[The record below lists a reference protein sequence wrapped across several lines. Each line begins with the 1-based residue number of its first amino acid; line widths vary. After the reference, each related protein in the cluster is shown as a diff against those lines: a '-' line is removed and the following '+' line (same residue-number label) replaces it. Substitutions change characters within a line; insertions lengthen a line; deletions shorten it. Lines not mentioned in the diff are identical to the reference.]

1 MNRVFTTIGDVNDI
15 SGFFQKYNTVN
26 NTHFTSL
33 FGTST
38 ESDIEAL
45 DYILSDVLGGK
56 VLIQKY
62 ADIYNKSGAD
72 VLMGRIVSIA
82 DKYFYNNWL
91 SFKQS
96 IETALNS
103 SISKPLESE
112 KTIETQKTGNNETQN
127 KLNAF
132 DSSTAS
138 DTDRADNR
146 YTDNFSTI
154 ETTHYSNGK
163 TPAENAKK
171 QIDFTK
177 NNDLIEL
184 IINDVVSICC
194 IDVYDDNYICSRISI
209 GGGES
214 DPELEN
220 RVTECENRVTQ
231 CENRVTQCENRVTQG
246 ENDITDIKKL
256 IPATA
261 TEHNK
266 LATMADI
273 GGGGGSDPE
282 LENRVTQC
290 ENDITDIKKLIPATA
305 TEHNKLATIED
316 IQSGYDDTE
325 LRGLIQKNTDD
336 IQGIYNDLTGY
347 ATKQELQAVENSI
360 PDVANLA
367 TKTELQEVENSI
379 PDVTNLATKQE
390 LQAVENS
397 IPDVA
402 NLATKT
408 ELQEVENSIPD
419 VTNLATKQ
427 ELQAVENSIPDVTN
441 LATKT
446 EVQSITDL
454 IPSNASTQNKL
465 ATMADIGGGGGGGS
479 YYTVGQEVD
488 TGNIYK
494 DGSTEKP
501 IYRRVVNVSKI
512 TQGSDVD
519 VNVYFA
525 GATRFINITGS
536 YNLNGIRHG
545 IGYYNQS
552 GTKGVQAEVRMSL
565 VRFSVMGAGLT
576 FTDVTL
582 IIEYIK

>member
-1 MNRVFTTIGDVNDI
+1 MNKVFTTIGDINDI

-38 ESDIEAL
+38 ESDIKAL
-45 DYILSDVLGGK
+45 DYILSDVLGDK

-96 IETALNS
+96 IETAFNS
-103 SISKPLESE
+103 NISKPLESE

-138 DTDRADNR
+138 DTDSADNS
-146 YTDNFSTI
+146 YTDNFSTT

-184 IINDVVSICC
+184 IINDVISICC
-194 IDVYDDNYICSRISI
+194 IDVYDDNYICDRTS
-209 GGGES
+209 S
-214 DPELEN
+214 D
-220 RVTECENRVTQ
+220 
-231 CENRVTQCENRVTQG
+231 
-246 ENDITDIKKL
+246 
-256 IPATA
+256 
-261 TEHNK
+261 
-266 LATMADI
+266 
-273 GGGGGSDPE
+273 GGGSDPE

-290 ENDITDIKKLIPATA
+290 ENDITDIKKLIPTTA
-305 TEHNKLATIED
+305 TEQNKLATIED
-316 IQSGYDDTE
+316 VQSGYDDTE
-325 LRGLIQKNTDD
+325 LRGLIQKNTED
-336 IQGIYNDLTGY
+336 IQGIYDDLTGY
-347 ATKQELQAVENSI
+347 ATKQELQAVEN
-360 PDVANLA
+360 
-367 TKTELQEVENSI
+367 QI
-379 PDVTNLATKQE
+379 PDVTNLATKSE
-390 LQAVENS
+390 LQAVES
-397 IPDVA
+397 
-402 NLATKT
+402 
-408 ELQEVENSIPD
+408 QIPD
-419 VTNLATKQ
+419 VTNLATKS
-427 ELQAVENSIPDVTN
+427 ELQAVESQIPDVTN
-441 LATKT
+441 LATKSELQAVESQIPDVT
-446 EVQSITDL
+446 NLATKSDVQAINDL
-454 IPSNASTQNKL
+454 IPSNASKQNKL
-465 ATMADIGGGGGGGS
+465 ATMADIGGGSGGGGS
-479 YYTVGQEVD
+479 YYSVGKEVD

-501 IYRRVVNVSKI
+501 IYRRVVNVSSI

-519 VNVYFA
+519 VNVSFT
-525 GATRFINITGS
+525 GVTRFLNITGS
-536 YNLNGIRHG
+536 YNLNGVRHG

-565 VRFSVMGAGLT
+565 VRFSVMGSGLT

>member
-1 MNRVFTTIGDVNDI
+1 MNRVFTTIGDINDI
-15 SGFFQKYNTVN
+15 SGFFQKYNTIN
-26 NTHFTSL
+26 NTHFVSL
-33 FGTST
+33 FGSPT
-38 ESDIEAL
+38 ESDIETL
-45 DYILSDVLGGK
+45 DFILSDVYGGK

-62 ADIYNKSGAD
+62 SDIFNKSGAD
-72 VLMGRIVSIA
+72 VLMNRIVSIA

-96 IETALNS
+96 IETAFNS
-103 SISKPLESE
+103 NISKPLESE
-112 KTIETQKTGNNETQN
+112 KTIETQKTGKNETQN

-138 DTDRADNR
+138 DTDKADNS
-146 YTDNFSTI
+146 YTDNFSTT
-154 ETTHYSNGK
+154 ETTRYSNGK
-163 TPAENAKK
+163 TPTENAKK

-194 IDVYDDNYICSRISI
+194 IDVYDDNYVCGRTS

-214 DPELEN
+214 DP
-220 RVTECENRVTQ
+220 
-231 CENRVTQCENRVTQG
+231 
-246 ENDITDIKKL
+246 D
-256 IPATA
+256 
-261 TEHNK
+261 
-266 LATMADI
+266 
-273 GGGGGSDPE
+273 

-290 ENDITDIKKLIPATA
+290 ENDISDIKKLIPTSA
-305 TEHNKLATIED
+305 TEQNKLATMAD
-316 IQSGYDDTE
+316 VQSGYDDTE
-325 LRGLIQKNTDD
+325 LRGLIQQNTED
-336 IQGIYNDLTGY
+336 IQAIYDDLTGY

-360 PDVANLA
+360 PDVSNLA
-367 TKTELQEVENSI
+367 TKS
-379 PDVTNLATKQE
+379 
-390 LQAVENS
+390 
-397 IPDVA
+397 
-402 NLATKT
+402 
-408 ELQEVENSIPD
+408 
-419 VTNLATKQ
+419 
-427 ELQAVENSIPDVTN
+427 
-441 LATKT
+441 
-446 EVQSITDL
+446 EVQAINNL

-465 ATMADIGGGGGGGS
+465 ATMADIGGGGGGGGGGS

-501 IYRRVVNVSKI
+501 IYRRVVNLSSV

-519 VNVYFA
+519 VNVSFA

-536 YNLNGIRHG
+536 YNLNGVRHG

-565 VRFSVMGAGLT
+565 VRFSVMGSGLT

>member
-1 MNRVFTTIGDVNDI
+1 MNKVFTTIGDINDI

-96 IETALNS
+96 IETAFNS
-103 SISKPLESE
+103 NISKPLESE

-132 DSSTAS
+132 DNSTPS
-138 DTDRADNR
+138 DTDSADNS
-146 YTDNFSTI
+146 YTDNFSTT

-184 IINDVVSICC
+184 IINDVISICC
-194 IDVYDDNYICSRISI
+194 IDVYDDNYICDRTSS
-209 GGGES
+209 
-214 DPELEN
+214 
-220 RVTECENRVTQ
+220 
-231 CENRVTQCENRVTQG
+231 
-246 ENDITDIKKL
+246 
-256 IPATA
+256 
-261 TEHNK
+261 
-266 LATMADI
+266 
-273 GGGGGSDPE
+273 GGGGSDPE

-290 ENDITDIKKLIPATA
+290 ENDITDIKKLIPTTA
-305 TEHNKLATIED
+305 TEQNKLATIED
-316 IQSGYDDTE
+316 VQSGYDDTE
-325 LRGLIQKNTDD
+325 LRGLIQKNTED

-360 PDVANLA
+360 PDVTNLATKTELQAVENSIPDVTNLA

-379 PDVTNLATKQE
+379 PDVTNLATKTE
-390 LQAVENS
+390 LQEVENS
-397 IPDVA
+397 IPDVT

-419 VTNLATKQ
+419 VTNLATKT
-427 ELQAVENSIPDVTN
+427 ELQEVENSIPDVNN
-441 LATKT
+441 LATKS
-446 EVQSITDL
+446 EVQAITDL
-454 IPSNASTQNKL
+454 IPSNATTQNKL
-465 ATMADIGGGGGGGS
+465 ATMADVGGGGGGGGS

-494 DGSTEKP
+494 NNSTEKP
-501 IYRRVVNVSKI
+501 IYRKVMEISSVTS
-512 TQGSDVD
+512 GSDVD
-519 VNVYFA
+519 VNTSFKGV
-525 GATRFINITGS
+525 TRFLSITGS
-536 YNLNGIRHG
+536 YNLNNIRHCL
-545 IGYYNQS
+545 GYYHESN
-552 GTKGVQAEVRMSL
+552 GYKGVQAEVRTSI
-565 VRFSVMGAGLT
+565 VRVSAMGSGLT
-576 FTDVTL
+576 FKDISL
-582 IIEYIK
+582 IFEYIK

>member
-1 MNRVFTTIGDVNDI
+1 MNRVFTTIGDINDI
-15 SGFFQKYNTVN
+15 SGFFQKYNAVN
-26 NTHFTSL
+26 NTHFTAL
-33 FGTST
+33 FGTPA
-38 ESDIEAL
+38 ESDIESL
-45 DYILSDVLGGK
+45 DFILSDVFGSK

-62 ADIYNKSGAD
+62 VDIYNKSGAG

-96 IETALNS
+96 IEIAFNS
-103 SISKPLESE
+103 NISKPLESE
-112 KTIETQKTGNNETQN
+112 KTIETQKTGKNETQN

-138 DTDRADNR
+138 DTDRADNS
-146 YTDNFSTI
+146 YNDNFSTI
-154 ETTHYSNGK
+154 ETTRYSNGK
-163 TPAENAKK
+163 TPTENAKK

-184 IINDVVSICC
+184 IINDVVSLCC
-194 IDVYDDNYICSRISI
+194 VDVYDENYTCSRTSS
-209 GGGES
+209 GGE
-214 DPELEN
+214 
-220 RVTECENRVTQ
+220 
-231 CENRVTQCENRVTQG
+231 
-246 ENDITDIKKL
+246 
-256 IPATA
+256 
-261 TEHNK
+261 
-266 LATMADI
+266 
-273 GGGGGSDPE
+273 SDPE

-305 TEHNKLATIED
+305 TEVNKLATIAD
-316 IQSGYDDTE
+316 VQSGYDDTE
-325 LRGLIQKNTDD
+325 LRGLIQENTGN
-336 IQGIYNDLTGY
+336 IQAIYNDLTGY

-367 TKTELQEVENSI
+367 TKAELQGVESQI
-379 PDVTNLATKQE
+379 PDVTNLATKAE
-390 LQAVENS
+390 LQAVES
-397 IPDVA
+397 
-402 NLATKT
+402 
-408 ELQEVENSIPD
+408 QIPD
-419 VTNLATKQ
+419 VTNLATKA
-427 ELQAVENSIPDVTN
+427 ELQAVESQIPDVTNLATKAELQTVESQIPDVTN

-446 EVQSITDL
+446 ELQAVESQIPDVTNLATKSEVQAINDL
-454 IPSNASTQNKL
+454 IPSNASKQNKL
-465 ATMADIGGGGGGGS
+465 ATMADIGGGSGGGGGGS

-494 DGSTEKP
+494 DGTTEKP
-501 IYRRVVNVSKI
+501 IYRRVINVSSV

-536 YNLNGIRHG
+536 YNLNGVRHG
-545 IGYYNQS
+545 MGYYNQ
-552 GTKGVQAEVRMSL
+552 GGNKGVQAEVRMSL
-565 VRFSVMGAGLT
+565 VRFSVLGAGLT

>member
-1 MNRVFTTIGDVNDI
+1 MNRVFTTIGDINDI

-26 NTHFTSL
+26 NTHFVSL
-33 FGTST
+33 FGSVA
-38 ESDIEAL
+38 ESDIESL
-45 DYILSDVLGGK
+45 DYILSDVFGGK

-62 ADIYNKSGAD
+62 ADIYNKSGAG
-72 VLMGRIVSIA
+72 VLMDRIVSIA

-96 IETALNS
+96 IETAFNS
-103 SISKPLESE
+103 NISKPLESE
-112 KTIETQKTGNNETQN
+112 KTIETQKTGKNETQN

-132 DSSTAS
+132 DSTTAS
-138 DTDRADNR
+138 DTDRADNS
-146 YTDNFSTI
+146 YNDNFSTT
-154 ETTHYSNGK
+154 ETTRYSNGK

-194 IDVYDDNYICSRISI
+194 IDVYDENYTCVRTTS
-209 GGGES
+209 
-214 DPELEN
+214 
-220 RVTECENRVTQ
+220 
-231 CENRVTQCENRVTQG
+231 
-246 ENDITDIKKL
+246 
-256 IPATA
+256 
-261 TEHNK
+261 
-266 LATMADI
+266 
-273 GGGGGSDPE
+273 GGGGTDPE

-290 ENDITDIKKLIPATA
+290 ENDITDIKKLIPTTA
-305 TEHNKLATIED
+305 TENNKLATIAD
-316 IQSGYDDTE
+316 VQSGYDDTE

-336 IQGIYNDLTGY
+336 IQAINNDLTNY
-347 ATKQELQAVENSI
+347 ATKQELQAVESQI
-360 PDVANLA
+360 PDVTNLA
-367 TKTELQEVENSI
+367 TKQELQAVESQI

-397 IPDVA
+397 IPDVSG
-402 NLATKT
+402 LATKQ
-408 ELQEVENSIPD
+408 ELQAVESQIPD
-419 VTNLATKQ
+419 VSGLATKQ
-427 ELQAVENSIPDVTN
+427 ELQAVENQIPDVSN

-446 EVQSITDL
+446 EVQNITDL

-465 ATMADIGGGGGGGS
+465 ATMADIGGGGGGSGGS
-479 YYTVGQEVD
+479 YYTVGKEVD

-494 DGSTEKP
+494 DGTTEKP
-501 IYRRVVNVSKI
+501 IYRRVVNVSSV

-519 VNVYFA
+519 VNVSFA

-536 YNLNGIRHG
+536 YNLNGVRHG
-545 IGYYNQS
+545 MGYYNQS

-565 VRFSVMGAGLT
+565 VRFSVMGSGLT

>member
-1 MNRVFTTIGDVNDI
+1 MNRVFTTIGDINDI

-26 NTHFTSL
+26 NTHFTTL

-38 ESDIEAL
+38 QSDIEAL

-82 DKYFYNNWL
+82 DKYFYDNWL

-103 SISKPLESE
+103 NLSKPLESE

-138 DTDRADNR
+138 DTDIADNR
-146 YTDNFSTI
+146 YNDNFSTS

-163 TPAENAKK
+163 IPAENAKK
-171 QIDFTK
+171 QIDFVK

-194 IDVYDDNYICSRISI
+194 IDVYDDNYICGRISI

-220 RVTECENRVTQ
+220 RVTECEN
-231 CENRVTQCENRVTQG
+231 
-246 ENDITDIKKL
+246 DITDIKKL

-261 TEHNK
+261 TEQNQ

-282 LENRVTQC
+282 LENRVTVC
-290 ENDITDIKKLIPATA
+290 ENDITGIKKLIPATA
-305 TEHNKLATIED
+305 TEQNQLATIED
-316 IQSGYDDTE
+316 VQSGYDDTE

-360 PDVANLA
+360 PDVTNLATKTELQEVKNSIPDVTNLA

-379 PDVTNLATKQE
+379 PDVTGLATKQE
-390 LQAVENS
+390 LQAVESS
-397 IPDVA
+397 IPDV
-402 NLATKT
+402 
-408 ELQEVENSIPD
+408 S
-419 VTNLATKQ
+419 
-427 ELQAVENSIPDVTN
+427 N

-454 IPSNASTQNKL
+454 IPSNASKQNKL
-465 ATMADIGGGGGGGS
+465 ATMADIGGGGGGGGGS

-501 IYRRVVNVSKI
+501 IYRKVVNVSSV
-512 TQGSDVD
+512 TQGTDVD
-519 VNVYFA
+519 VNVSFT

-545 IGYYNQS
+545 MGYYNQS

-565 VRFSVMGAGLT
+565 VRFSVMGSGLT
-576 FTDVTL
+576 FKDVTL

>member
-1 MNRVFTTIGDVNDI
+1 MNKVFTTIGDINDI

-45 DYILSDVLGGK
+45 DYILSDVSGGK

-96 IETALNS
+96 IETAFNS
-103 SISKPLESE
+103 NISKPLESE

-132 DSSTAS
+132 DNSTAS
-138 DTDRADNR
+138 DTDSADNS

-163 TPAENAKK
+163 TPTENAKK

-184 IINDVVSICC
+184 IINDVISICC
-194 IDVYDDNYICSRISI
+194 IDVYDDNYICDRTSS
-209 GGGES
+209 
-214 DPELEN
+214 
-220 RVTECENRVTQ
+220 
-231 CENRVTQCENRVTQG
+231 
-246 ENDITDIKKL
+246 
-256 IPATA
+256 
-261 TEHNK
+261 
-266 LATMADI
+266 
-273 GGGGGSDPE
+273 GGGGSDPE

-290 ENDITDIKKLIPATA
+290 ENDITDIKKLIPTTA
-305 TEHNKLATIED
+305 TEQNKLATIED
-316 IQSGYDDTE
+316 VQSGYDDTE
-325 LRGLIQKNTDD
+325 LRGLIQKNTED
-336 IQGIYNDLTGY
+336 IQDIYNDLTGY

-360 PDVANLA
+360 PDVTGLATKQELQAVENRIPDVTNLA
-367 TKTELQEVENSI
+367 TKSELQAVESQIPDVTNLATKSELQAVENQIPDVTGLATKQELQEVENSI
-379 PDVTNLATKQE
+379 PDVTNLATK
-390 LQAVENS
+390 S
-397 IPDVA
+397 
-402 NLATKT
+402 
-408 ELQEVENSIPD
+408 
-419 VTNLATKQ
+419 
-427 ELQAVENSIPDVTN
+427 
-441 LATKT
+441 
-446 EVQSITDL
+446 EVQAITDL

-479 YYTVGQEVD
+479 YYIVGQEVD

-494 DGSTEKP
+494 NDSTEKP
-501 IYRRVVNVSKI
+501 IYRKVIEISSVTN
-512 TQGSDVD
+512 GSYTD
-519 VNVYFA
+519 VNTSFTGV
-525 GATRFINITGS
+525 TRFLSITGS
-536 YNLNGIRHG
+536 YNFNNIRHCL
-545 IGYYNQS
+545 GYYYEGN
-552 GTKGVQAEVRMSL
+552 GYRGVQAEVRASMIRVSA
-565 VRFSVMGAGLT
+565 MGSGLT
-576 FTDVTL
+576 FKDISL

>member
-1 MNRVFTTIGDVNDI
+1 MNRVFITIGDVNDI

-38 ESDIEAL
+38 ESDIETL
-45 DYILSDVLGGK
+45 DFILSDVSGGK

-72 VLMGRIVSIA
+72 VLMDRIVSIA
-82 DKYFYNNWL
+82 DKYFYKNWL
-91 SFKQS
+91 SFKRS
-96 IETALNS
+96 IETAFNS
-103 SISKPLESE
+103 NISKPLESE
-112 KTIETQKTGNNETQN
+112 KTIETQKTGQNETQN

-132 DSSTAS
+132 DSLTAS
-138 DTDRADNR
+138 DTDSADNS
-146 YTDNFSTI
+146 YTDNFSTT

-171 QIDFTK
+171 QIDFVK
-177 NNDLIEL
+177 NNDLIDL
-184 IINDVVSICC
+184 IINDVESICC
-194 IDVYDDNYICSRISI
+194 IDVYDENYTCSRTSS

-214 DPELEN
+214 N
-220 RVTECENRVTQ
+220 
-231 CENRVTQCENRVTQG
+231 
-246 ENDITDIKKL
+246 
-256 IPATA
+256 
-261 TEHNK
+261 
-266 LATMADI
+266 
-273 GGGGGSDPE
+273 PE

-290 ENDITDIKKLIPATA
+290 ENDITDIKKLIPTTA
-305 TEHNKLATIED
+305 TEQNKLATIAD
-316 IQSGYDDTE
+316 VQSGYDDTE

-360 PDVANLA
+360 PDV
-367 TKTELQEVENSI
+367 TG
-379 PDVTNLATKQE
+379 LATKQE
-390 LQAVENS
+390 LQ
-397 IPDVA
+397 
-402 NLATKT
+402 
-408 ELQEVENSIPD
+408 EVKNTIPD
-419 VTNLATKQ
+419 VTGLATKQ
-427 ELQAVENSIPDVTN
+427 ELQAVENSIPDVTGLATKQELQEVKNTIPDVTGLATKQELQAVENSIPDVTGLATKQELQEVKNTIPDVTN
-441 LATKT
+441 LATKS

-454 IPSNASTQNKL
+454 IPSNATTQNKL
-465 ATMADIGGGGGGGS
+465 ATMADIGGGGGGGGGS

-501 IYRRVVNVSKI
+501 IYRRVVTVSSI
-512 TQGSDVD
+512 TQGTDVD
-519 VNVYFA
+519 VNVSFT

-536 YNLNGIRHG
+536 YNLNGARHG
-545 IGYYNQS
+545 MGYYNQS

-565 VRFSVMGAGLT
+565 VRFSVMGSGLT
-576 FTDVTL
+576 FTDVSL

>member
-1 MNRVFTTIGDVNDI
+1 MNRVFTTIGDINDI

-33 FGTST
+33 FGIST
-38 ESDIEAL
+38 ESDIETL

-96 IETALNS
+96 IETAFNS
-103 SISKPLESE
+103 NISKPLESE

-194 IDVYDDNYICSRISI
+194 IDVYDDNYICGRTSS
-209 GGGES
+209 GGGE
-214 DPELEN
+214 
-220 RVTECENRVTQ
+220 
-231 CENRVTQCENRVTQG
+231 
-246 ENDITDIKKL
+246 
-256 IPATA
+256 
-261 TEHNK
+261 
-266 LATMADI
+266 
-273 GGGGGSDPE
+273 SDPE

-305 TEHNKLATIED
+305 TEQNKLATIED
-316 IQSGYDDTE
+316 VQSGYDDTE
-325 LRGLIQKNTDD
+325 LRGLIQKNTED
-336 IQGIYNDLTGY
+336 IQGIYNDLTSY

-360 PDVANLA
+360 PDV
-367 TKTELQEVENSI
+367 SG
-379 PDVTNLATKQE
+379 LATKQE
-390 LQAVENS
+390 LQAVENT
-397 IPDVA
+397 IPDV
-402 NLATKT
+402 
-408 ELQEVENSIPD
+408 SG
-419 VTNLATKQ
+419 LATKQ
-427 ELQAVENSIPDVTN
+427 ELQAVESSIPDVSGLATKQELQAVESSIPDVSGLATKQELQAVESSIPDVTN

-454 IPSNASTQNKL
+454 IPSNASKQNKL
-465 ATMADIGGGGGGGS
+465 ATMADIGGGGGGGGGS

-501 IYRRVVNVSKI
+501 IYRRVVNVSSV
-512 TQGSDVD
+512 TQGSEVD
-519 VNVYFA
+519 VNVSFA

-536 YNLNGIRHG
+536 YNLNGVRHG
-545 IGYYNQS
+545 IGYYNQN
-552 GTKGVQAEVRMSL
+552 GTKGVQAEVRMSF
-565 VRFSVMGAGLT
+565 VRFSVMGSGLT
-576 FTDVTL
+576 FTDVSL

>member
-1 MNRVFTTIGDVNDI
+1 MNRVFTTIGDINDI

-38 ESDIEAL
+38 ESDIETL

-96 IETALNS
+96 IETAFNS
-103 SISKPLESE
+103 NISKPLESE

-132 DSSTAS
+132 DSLTAS
-138 DTDRADNR
+138 DTDRADNS
-146 YTDNFSTI
+146 YTDNFSTT

-194 IDVYDDNYICSRISI
+194 IDVYDDNYICGRTSS
-209 GGGES
+209 GGGE
-214 DPELEN
+214 
-220 RVTECENRVTQ
+220 
-231 CENRVTQCENRVTQG
+231 
-246 ENDITDIKKL
+246 
-256 IPATA
+256 
-261 TEHNK
+261 
-266 LATMADI
+266 
-273 GGGGGSDPE
+273 SDPE

-290 ENDITDIKKLIPATA
+290 ENDITDIKKLIPTTA
-305 TEHNKLATIED
+305 TEENKLATIAD
-316 IQSGYDDTE
+316 VQSGYDDTE

-347 ATKQELQAVENSI
+347 ATKQELQAVENTI
-360 PDVANLA
+360 PDVSELATKQELQAVENTIPDVTNLA

-379 PDVTNLATKQE
+379 PDVSGLATKQE

-397 IPDVA
+397 IPDVTG
-402 NLATKT
+402 LATKQELQAVENSIPDVT
-408 ELQEVENSIPD
+408 GLATKQELQEVENSIPD
-419 VTNLATKQ
+419 VTNLATK
-427 ELQAVENSIPDVTN
+427 S
-441 LATKT
+441 
-446 EVQSITDL
+446 EVQAINDL

-465 ATMADIGGGGGGGS
+465 ATMADIGGGGGGGGGS

-488 TGNIYK
+488 TGNVYK

-501 IYRRVVNVSKI
+501 IYRRVINVSSVS
-512 TQGSDVD
+512 QGNDVD
-519 VNVYFA
+519 TSLYFD

-545 IGYYNQS
+545 LGYYYQG

-565 VRFSVMGAGLT
+565 VRFSAMGSGLT

>member
-1 MNRVFTTIGDVNDI
+1 MNRVFTTIGDINDI

-26 NTHFTSL
+26 NAHFTSL
-33 FGTST
+33 FGSTT
-38 ESDIEAL
+38 ESDIETL

-62 ADIYNKSGAD
+62 SDIYNKSGAD

-96 IETALNS
+96 IETAFNS
-103 SISKPLESE
+103 NISKPLESE
-112 KTIETQKTGNNETQN
+112 KTIETQKTGKNETQN

-138 DTDRADNR
+138 DTDKADNS
-146 YTDNFSTI
+146 YTDNFSTT
-154 ETTHYSNGK
+154 ETIHYSNGK
-163 TPAENAKK
+163 TPTENAKK

-194 IDVYDDNYICSRISI
+194 IDVYDDNYVCGRTSSS
-209 GGGES
+209 GE
-214 DPELEN
+214 
-220 RVTECENRVTQ
+220 
-231 CENRVTQCENRVTQG
+231 
-246 ENDITDIKKL
+246 
-256 IPATA
+256 
-261 TEHNK
+261 
-266 LATMADI
+266 
-273 GGGGGSDPE
+273 SDPE

-290 ENDITDIKKLIPATA
+290 ENDITDIKKLIPTTA
-305 TEHNKLATIED
+305 TEENKLATIAD
-316 IQSGYDDTE
+316 VQSGYDDTE
-325 LRGLIQKNTDD
+325 LRGLIQKNTED
-336 IQGIYNDLTGY
+336 IQAICNDLTGY

-360 PDVANLA
+360 PDV
-367 TKTELQEVENSI
+367 
-379 PDVTNLATKQE
+379 TNLATKAE

-397 IPDVA
+397 IPDVSG
-402 NLATKT
+402 LATKQ
-408 ELQEVENSIPD
+408 ELQAVESSIPDVSGLATKQELQAVESSIPD
-419 VTNLATKQ
+419 VTNLATK
-427 ELQAVENSIPDVTN
+427 S
-441 LATKT
+441 
-446 EVQSITDL
+446 EVQAITDL
-454 IPSNASTQNKL
+454 IPSNASKQNKL
-465 ATMADIGGGGGGGS
+465 ATMADIGGGGGGGGGGS

-501 IYRRVVNVSKI
+501 IYRKVVNVSSV
-512 TQGSDVD
+512 TQGNDVD
-519 VNVYFA
+519 VNVSFA
-525 GATRFINITGS
+525 GVTRFINITGS

-545 IGYYNQS
+545 IGYYYEN
-552 GTKGVQAEVRMSL
+552 GYKGVQAQVRMSL
-565 VRFSVMGAGLT
+565 IRFIVQGSGLT

>member
-1 MNRVFTTIGDVNDI
+1 MNRVFTTIGDINDI

-38 ESDIEAL
+38 ESDIETL

-72 VLMGRIVSIA
+72 ALMGRIVSIA

-96 IETALNS
+96 IETAFNS
-103 SISKPLESE
+103 NISKPLESE

-146 YTDNFSTI
+146 YTDNFSTT

-171 QIDFTK
+171 QIDFAK
-177 NNDLIEL
+177 NNDLIDL

-194 IDVYDDNYICSRISI
+194 VDVYDDNYICSRTSSS
-209 GGGES
+209 GGE
-214 DPELEN
+214 
-220 RVTECENRVTQ
+220 
-231 CENRVTQCENRVTQG
+231 
-246 ENDITDIKKL
+246 
-256 IPATA
+256 
-261 TEHNK
+261 
-266 LATMADI
+266 
-273 GGGGGSDPE
+273 SDPE

-290 ENDITDIKKLIPATA
+290 ENDITDIKKLIPTTA
-305 TEHNKLATIED
+305 TEQNKLATIED
-316 IQSGYDDTE
+316 VQSGYDDTE
-325 LRGLIQKNTDD
+325 LRGLIQKNTED
-336 IQGIYNDLTGY
+336 IQGIYNDLTSY

-360 PDVANLA
+360 PDVSGLATKQELQAVENSIPDVTNLATKTELQAVENQIPDVTNLA

-379 PDVTNLATKQE
+379 PDVSGLATKQE

-397 IPDVA
+397 IPDV
-402 NLATKT
+402 TG
-408 ELQEVENSIPD
+408 
-419 VTNLATKQ
+419 LATKQ

-454 IPSNASTQNKL
+454 IPSNASKQNKL
-465 ATMADIGGGGGGGS
+465 ATMADIGGGGGGGGGS

-501 IYRRVVNVSKI
+501 IYRRVVNVSSV

-519 VNVYFA
+519 VNVSFA

-536 YNLNGIRHG
+536 YNLNGVRHG
-545 IGYYNQS
+545 IGYYNLNS
-552 GTKGVQAEVRMSL
+552 SFVGVQAEVRMSL
-565 VRFSVMGAGLT
+565 VRFSVRGSGLT

>member
-1 MNRVFTTIGDVNDI
+1 MNRVFTTIGDINDI

-26 NTHFTSL
+26 NAHFTAL
-33 FGTST
+33 FGSTT
-38 ESDIEAL
+38 ESDIETL
-45 DYILSDVLGGK
+45 DYILSDVFGGK

-62 ADIYNKSGAD
+62 SDIYNKSGAG

-96 IETALNS
+96 IETAFNS
-103 SISKPLESE
+103 NISKPLESE

-138 DTDRADNR
+138 DTDSADNR
-146 YTDNFSTI
+146 YTDNFSTT

-163 TPAENAKK
+163 TPTENAKK

-194 IDVYDDNYICSRISI
+194 IDVYDENYTCGRTSS
-209 GGGES
+209 
-214 DPELEN
+214 
-220 RVTECENRVTQ
+220 
-231 CENRVTQCENRVTQG
+231 
-246 ENDITDIKKL
+246 
-256 IPATA
+256 
-261 TEHNK
+261 
-266 LATMADI
+266 
-273 GGGGGSDPE
+273 GGGSDPE
-282 LENRVTQC
+282 LESRVTQC
-290 ENDITDIKKLIPATA
+290 ENDISDIKKLIPTTA
-305 TEHNKLATIED
+305 TEQNKLATIAD
-316 IQSGYDDTE
+316 VQSGYDDTE
-325 LRGLIQKNTDD
+325 LRELIQENTEN
-336 IQGIYNDLTGY
+336 IQAIYDDLTGY

-360 PDVANLA
+360 PDVSNLA
-367 TKTELQEVENSI
+367 TKS
-379 PDVTNLATKQE
+379 
-390 LQAVENS
+390 
-397 IPDVA
+397 
-402 NLATKT
+402 
-408 ELQEVENSIPD
+408 
-419 VTNLATKQ
+419 
-427 ELQAVENSIPDVTN
+427 
-441 LATKT
+441 
-446 EVQSITDL
+446 EVQAINDL

-465 ATMADIGGGGGGGS
+465 ATMADIGGGGGGGGGGS

-501 IYRRVVNVSKI
+501 IYRRVVNVSSVSY
-512 TQGSDVD
+512 GNDVD
-519 VNVYFA
+519 VNISFA
-525 GATRFINITGS
+525 GVSRFINIMGS

-545 IGYYNQS
+545 IGYYYEN
-552 GTKGVQAEVRMSL
+552 GYKGVQAQVRMSL
-565 VRFSVMGAGLT
+565 VRFSVMGSGLT

>member
-38 ESDIEAL
+38 ENDIEAL

-231 CENRVTQCENRVTQG
+231 CENRVTQG

-305 TEHNKLATIED
+305 TEQNKLATIED

-347 ATKQELQAVENSI
+347 ATKQELQAVEN
-360 PDVANLA
+360 N
-367 TKTELQEVENSI
+367 
-379 PDVTNLATKQE
+379 
-390 LQAVENS
+390 
-397 IPDVA
+397 
-402 NLATKT
+402 
-408 ELQEVENSIPD
+408 
-419 VTNLATKQ
+419 
-427 ELQAVENSIPDVTN
+427 IPDVTN

-501 IYRRVVNVSKI
+501 IYRRVINVSKV

-519 VNVYFA
+519 VIVSFA

-536 YNLNGIRHG
+536 YNLDGIRHG
-545 IGYYNQS
+545 MGYYNQN